1 MLRNLSAAFCLLL
14 LLLQGLLCPI
24 ACCAAEPLSGGWKY
38 ILPQV
43 SGRPIAGP
51 VFITPVK
58 PYDDP
63 EWLPSPRPYS
73 LPIPEGKTTLWL
85 TTILPTDSTYHHPT
99 LAFATVEQAVRVY
112 LNAQLIYSY
121 GAFGSEQNIY
131 GLRWHLVELPRNYQ
145 GKQLSFHLYTDHP
158 RRLGLIEGLSIGE
171 SNQQVGSLFR
181 NDMLKWL
188 ALPMSA
194 LLLMILLPCWQLLP
208 RQRSFI
214 LRLALFLLVFSAWLV
229 TGMATFQE
237 PGIIKM
243 TTRDLIC
250 LISFYLMPILL
261 ILTAKEAL
269 PPKRARMM
277 LILTCLCSGV
287 LVAALVG
294 ELMGMRLLDSWLE
307 FYLFF
312 SWFALLAVA
321 ACLDI
326 ESSSG
331 SEICGSLIL
340 PAAGLP
346 VLQIA
351 EILARVHILPLIICL
366 WTLIV
371 LWLLRHAL
379 NERQRLRIIN
389 SSLERSVAAARES
402 AQIDALTKCY
412 NRGQLQD
419 TLIHET
425 EIANATGA
433 PLALLMFDLDHFKSI
448 NDTFGHDA
456 GDQVLTGFAGLV
468 RRHLDAR
475 HTFIRYGGEEF
486 MVTCRGFT
494 LAEAAE
500 FADAIRADLCL
511 AVLLPERQITCS
523 IGISIW
529 HGLEDSLAAF
539 QKRADHAVYQAKGT
553 GRNKVVTE

>member
-1 MLRNLSAAFCLLL
+1 LLKNLSAAFCLLL
-14 LLLQGLLCPI
+14 LLLQGLLCPV
-24 ACCAAEPLSGGWKY
+24 ACCAAEPLTGGWKY
-38 ILPQV
+38 ILPPD

-51 VFITPVK
+51 VFRTPVK

-63 EWLPSPRPYS
+63 EWLPAPRPS
-73 LPIPEGKTTLWL
+73 ALPIPEGRTTLWL
-85 TTILPTDSTYHHPT
+85 TTILPTDSTYHRPT

-112 LNAQLIYSY
+112 LNAELIYSY

-158 RRLGLIEGLSIGE
+158 RRLGVLEGLTIGE
-171 SNQQVGSLFR
+171 SNQQVGSLFL
-181 NDMLKWL
+181 NDVLKWL

-194 LLLMILLPCWQLLP
+194 LLLLILLPCWQLLP

-214 LRLALFLLVFSAWLV
+214 LRLALFLLVFSIWLI
-229 TGMATFQE
+229 TGLSALQD
-237 PGIIKM
+237 PYIIR
-243 TTRDLIC
+243 TSTRDLTC
-250 LISFYLMPILL
+250 LISFYLLPILM
-261 ILTAKEAL
+261 IITAREAL
-269 PPKRARMM
+269 PPKRSRMT
-277 LILTCLCSGV
+277 LVLTCLCSGV

-294 ELMGMRLLDSWLE
+294 ELMGKRLLDSWLE

-312 SWFALLAVA
+312 TWFALLAVA

-326 ESSSG
+326 ESRSG
-331 SEICGSLIL
+331 SEICGSLVL

-346 VLQIA
+346 VLQII
-351 EILARVHILPLIICL
+351 ETLARVHIVPLIICL

-379 NERQRLRIIN
+379 NERQRLRVIN
-389 SSLERSVAAARES
+389 SSLKRSVAAAKES

-425 EIANATGA
+425 EISNVTGA
-433 PLALLMFDLDHFKSI
+433 PLTLLMFDLDHFKSI

-456 GDQVLTGFAGLV
+456 GDQVLIGFAGLV

-494 LAEAAE
+494 VAEATE
-500 FADAIRADLCL
+500 FADEIRADLCL

-523 IGISIW
+523 IGISLW
-529 HGLEDSLAAF
+529 HGTGDSLGAF
-539 QKRADHAVYQAKGT
+539 QKRADHALYQAKET